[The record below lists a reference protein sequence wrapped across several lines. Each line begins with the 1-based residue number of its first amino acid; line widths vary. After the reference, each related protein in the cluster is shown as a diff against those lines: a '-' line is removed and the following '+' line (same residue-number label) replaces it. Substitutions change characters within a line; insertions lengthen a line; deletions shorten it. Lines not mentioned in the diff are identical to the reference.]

1 MKISKIELRKFR
13 SIEKC
18 SIELNDIN
26 AIVGQN
32 NSGKSAII
40 RALNCFFNFQK
51 EEINFIQGKHHYNM
65 SSTPTITLTFS
76 EYSSEFNDYSDGETL
91 NIQQTYK
98 LSNKKV
104 IYKYKKNGTYV
115 NAPDALLDLINQKI
129 SFVYIPPDRTAT
141 ELKWEEDSLIKELI
155 EEYLKNETARRD
167 NLTPKFK
174 QATEHLEKG
183 VLNKIGRELEKFY
196 SLKKNFT
203 YTLGF
208 NSTSNYT
215 AFLNNIE
222 IFIEEFGIKHN
233 LDDCGTGLQSVTII
247 AFYRVLAKLKGKHII
262 LGLEEPETNLHPQ
275 AQRELINSIKN
286 TSPDEYT
293 QVLLTTHSTVIV
305 DNIDHKHIT
314 LVRKVKDIQR
324 GFKSEAY
331 KLKQSFFEDHNLE
344 EFKYYQF
351 HHYRNS
357 DFFFANYIIIA
368 ESKNDV
374 EVIKFLAKNKKI
386 DLDLYG
392 ISLVNIDGVGNLAY
406 PFHIVNDLKLPYLL
420 ILDKDYFLPYQ
431 NDELDL
437 SRNSNGFPKYRNEF
451 SNGTLLNDLIPQ
463 KQDRD
468 RLLHL
473 LNTNHTR
480 ALDHLDRFNIIC
492 MNFNLEMDLLC
503 SSAAVEEMSKILSL
517 NNTESNVKFLLES
530 RGKAIKKIDKILSV
544 LYEIQVKNF
553 PTSYK
558 RIRNKLSEIVKSI

>member
-51 EEINFIQGKHHYNM
+51 EEINFIQGRHHYNS
-65 SSTPTITLTFS
+65 SSTPTIILTFM
-76 EYSSEFNDYSDGETL
+76 EYGTEFNDYSDGETL
-91 NIQQTYK
+91 EIQQTYK
-98 LSNKKV
+98 LKNKKV
-104 IYKYKKNGTYV
+104 TYKYKKNGSYI
-115 NAPDALLDLINQKI
+115 NAPDTLLDLINQKI

-208 NSTSNYT
+208 NSTSNYA

-222 IFIEEFGIKHN
+222 IFIEEFGVKHN

-275 AQRELINSIKN
+275 AQRELVNSIKN
-286 TSPDEYT
+286 TSPEEYT

-314 LVRKVKDIQR
+314 LVRKVKDSQR

-351 HHYRNS
+351 HNYRNS

-368 ESKNDV
+368 ESKNDI
-374 EVIKFLAKNKKI
+374 EVVKFLAKNKKI

-431 NDELDL
+431 NDELNL
-437 SRNSNGFPKYRNEF
+437 SRNSSGFPRYKNEF

-463 KQDRD
+463 KQDQD
-468 RLLHL
+468 KLLDFL
-473 LNTNHTR
+473 SNNHTM
-480 ALDHLDRFNIIC
+480 ALNHLDKFNIIC
-492 MNFNLEMDLLC
+492 MNYNLEMDLLC
-503 SSAAVEEMSKILSL
+503 SKVAVGKMSTLL
-517 NNTESNVKFLLES
+517 NLNDNQSNVKFLLES
-530 RGKAIKKIDKILSV
+530 RSSAIKKIDKILKT
-544 LYEIQVKNF
+544 LGEIQVKNF

-558 RIRNKLSEIVKSI
+558 RIRNKLAEIVTSI

>member
-40 RALNCFFNFQK
+40 RALNCFFNFKK
-51 EEINFIQGKHHYNM
+51 EEINFIHGKHHYNS
-65 SSTPTITLTFS
+65 SSTPTIILTFT
-76 EYSSEFNDYSDGETL
+76 EYGGEFNSYSDGDVLE
-91 NIQQTYK
+91 IQQTYK
-98 LSNKKV
+98 SATKKV
-104 IYKYKKNGTYV
+104 IYKYKKNGTYT
-115 NAPDALLDLINQKI
+115 NAPEQLMDLIHQKI

-174 QATEHLEKG
+174 KATEHLETG
-183 VLNKIGRELEKFY
+183 VLNKIGRDLEKFY

-208 NSTSNYT
+208 NSTSNYS

-275 AQRELINSIKN
+275 AQRELVNSIKN
-286 TSPDEYT
+286 TSPEEYT

-305 DNIDHKHIT
+305 DNINHKHIT
-314 LVRKVKDIQR
+314 LVRKVKDTNR
-324 GFKSEAY
+324 GFKSEVY

-351 HHYRNS
+351 HNYRNS

-374 EVIKFLAKNKKI
+374 EVIKFLAKSQGI
-386 DLDLYG
+386 DLDLNG

-406 PFHIVNDLKLPYLL
+406 PFHIINDLKLPYLL
-420 ILDKDYFLPYQ
+420 ILDKDYFLPYL
-431 NDELDL
+431 NDELNL

-451 SNGTLLNDLIPQ
+451 ANGTLLNNLIPL

-468 RLLHL
+468 RILSFLI
-473 LNTNHTR
+473 NNHTK
-480 ALDHLDRFNIIC
+480 ALDNLDKFNIIC
-492 MNFNLEMDLLC
+492 MNYNLEMDLLC
-503 SSAAVEEMSKILSL
+503 SKVAVEKMSKLL
-517 NNTESNVKFLLES
+517 DLDATDSNVKFLLES
-530 RGKAIKKIDKILSV
+530 RSKVIKKIDKILNV
-544 LYEIQVKNF
+544 LNDIQVKNL

-558 RIRNKLSEIVKSI
+558 RIRNKLVEIVKSI